1 MREDEELGCPPRDAK
16 RLADR
21 LDGRRAR
28 NALVA
33 EIGDELLAGQ
43 PRLGSD

>member
-1 MREDEELGCPPRDAK
+1 MREDEEPGRLPRDAE

-21 LDGRRAR
+21 LDGRLAW
-28 NALVA
+28 NAPVA